1 MPVCYHVYEKRREK
15 MKGNVNT
22 TKKEEN
28 TNTSFI
34 EKEDDA
40 HLLPLFDP

>member
-1 MPVCYHVYEKRREK
+1 

-22 TKKEEN
+22 TKKEEK
-28 TNTSFI
+28 TKTSFV

>member
-1 MPVCYHVYEKRREK
+1 

-22 TKKEEN
+22 TKKEEK

>member
-1 MPVCYHVYEKRREK
+1 

-28 TNTSFI
+28 TNSFI